1 MEITKI
7 KLQNFRP
14 YYGETEIQ
22 PTTES
27 GKPVILIRG
36 KNDTGKTSLFRA
48 IKFCLYGSDSRDE
61 RDSLIN
67 RRAATESA
75 GTTSVELTLADDEE
89 IYIIKRA
96 VEYEEV
102 ASADDR
108 QASGWYREVRT
119 PSETLVSRDASEDEY
134 TRVINQLLPK
144 NIADFFLFDAE
155 ELKRFEEGHDEEVRE
170 SIETIL
176 GIQEIENAIADLE
189 GRRNE
194 YDREYAN
201 VESTIDEVE
210 RMRTELQEKIDEIE
224 HITGSE
230 DADAEGLIDQKE
242 KQIQQKKRSLQDVR
256 EALKAAEDT
265 EDLQAEVDE
274 LTEDINTN
282 QKKLETARQERDKIR
297 KRTGPIIGSQA
308 ANTFDSEY
316 EIEGASGEAEVIN
329 SILNGDRESCICGET
344 VTSDK
349 RQQLQKRYMMLT
361 GPRQAR
367 LNELQKIVSSLD
379 INVDK
384 ELERYQHLQSKIQ
397 RLTGE
402 IESWKE
408 ERDELE
414 TEIDN
419 IEREYSEDLKDKEDT
434 LKDEIKELDTEVDNL
449 REEVGGLKRERDQLR
464 ERIQSQEGASEEAE
478 RYQRLSEFAGALGD
492 TFDDI
497 KEKLVSSR
505 RESVER
511 TASEA
516 FKQLTN
522 RPDYY
527 DGLTITDNYELRV
540 RTSGLEGG
548 ERSLAEQN
556 PSAGQT
562 QIIVYS
568 FIAGLSRYTTRNAP
582 VVIDTPIGRL
592 DPEHKRNLINFYDE
606 FSEQVIILY
615 QPGELGPEDLERM
628 ADVTAKH
635 FEITIQDDETSST
648 ITETEPAA
656 QLVGD

>member
-7 KLQNFRP
+7 RLQNFRP

-48 IKFCLYGSDSRDE
+48 IKFCLYGADTRDE
-61 RDSLIN
+61 RENLIN

-75 GTTSVELTLADDEE
+75 GTTSVELTLADDED

-96 VEYEEV
+96 VEYEAV

-108 QASGWYREVRT
+108 EPSGWYREIRT

-176 GIQEIENAIADLE
+176 GIQEIENAIGDLE

-210 RMRTELQEKIDEIE
+210 RMRTELDEKIDEIE
-224 HITGSE
+224 RITGSE
-230 DADAEGLIDQKE
+230 DADSEGLIDQRE
-242 KQIQQKKRSLQDVR
+242 KKIQQKRRSLQDVR
-256 EALKAAEDT
+256 EALEAAEDT
-265 EDLQAEVDE
+265 EELQAEVDA
-274 LTEDINTN
+274 LTEDIETN
-282 QKKLETARQERDKIR
+282 QKKLETARQERDTIR
-297 KRTGPIIGSQA
+297 KRTGPIIASQA

-329 SILNGDRESCICGET
+329 SILNGDRETCICGDE
-344 VTSDK
+344 VTSAK
-349 RQQLQKRYMMLT
+349 RQQLIDRYAMLT

-367 LNELQKIVSSLD
+367 LNELQKIVSSFS

-384 ELERYQHLQSKIQ
+384 ELERYQHLQSDIQ

-414 TEIDN
+414 SEIDD
-419 IEREYSEDLKDKEDT
+419 IEREYSEDLKDKEET
-434 LKDEIKELDTEVDNL
+434 LNDEIDELEDEVDDL
-449 REEVGGLKRERDQLR
+449 REEVGALKKERDQLR

-478 RYQRLSEFAGALGD
+478 RYQRLSDFAEALGD
-492 TFDDI
+492 TFEDI

-540 RTSGLEGG
+540 RTSGPEGG

-606 FSEQVIILY
+606 FSEQVMILY
-615 QPGELGPEDLERM
+615 QPGELGPEDIERM
-628 ADVTAKH
+628 ADVTSKH
-635 FEITIQDDETSST
+635 FEITIQEDETSST
-648 ITETEPAA
+648 IEETDPAA
-656 QLVGD
+656 QLVSD